1 MSRPITRYRTF
12 AEEEASYRRWY
23 AARMRER
30 LVAEQ
35 GATATAEVTVRNCT
49 INYGTLVPSPLSE
62 YGMLLVDAPGDCNK
76 LAEEPDQ

>member
-35 GATATAEVTVRNCT
+35 GATATAEVTIEV
-49 INYGTLVPSPLSE
+49 V
-62 YGMLLVDAPGDCNK
+62 
-76 LAEEPDQ
+76 Q